1 MVKILLAIKY
11 TPDPYQVKIHARTG
25 TLLIEDVEFG
35 VNPKDLYAIELAMR
49 LKESLNGDITA
60 ATIGP
65 KEAEEAVREALGFGI
80 DRGVVIYG
88 EKLSFVDPS
97 MVSKILAEYV
107 KKHGGFDL
115 IITGLESSD
124 MKGGITS
131 ARLAALLGYPIAYN
145 VMDLK
150 VEGNKIIAK
159 QDMFPN
165 AITVEINMPA
175 VISVSHRIGDPRY
188 PNMWDISEAYQDGKV
203 EFISAEE
210 LIGEGNLKPLVNVR
224 RYSEY
229 SEEEGARRRISGS
242 KDEIV
247 KTIVEMILNYL

>member
-1 MVKILLAIKY
+1 MVKILLAVKY

-35 VNPKDLYAIELAMR
+35 VNPRDLYAIELAMR
-49 LKESLNGDITA
+49 LKESLNGEVTA
-60 ATIGP
+60 VTIGP
-65 KEAEEAVREALGFGI
+65 REAEEAVREALGFGV
-80 DRGVVIYG
+80 DKGVVIYG
-88 EKLSFVDPS
+88 DNLSFVDS
-97 MVSKILAEYV
+97 SLVSKILAKYI
-107 KKHGGFDL
+107 KKSGGFDL
-115 IITGLESSD
+115 VIMGSESSD

-131 ARLAALLGYPIAYN
+131 ARLAAMLGYPIAYN
-145 VMDLK
+145 LMDLS

-165 AITVEINMPA
+165 AVTVEMDMPA

-188 PNMWDISEAYQDGKV
+188 PNMWDISEAYQEGKV
-203 EFISAEE
+203 EFVSAEE
-210 LIGEGNLKPLVNVR
+210 LMEGESLKPLVNVR